1 MKNLENLNLQ
11 ELSFEEQ
18 VNTEGGFL
26 PIAVI
31 YGCWLAM
38 GASSAVTVGLYA
50 GYHNNK

>member
-1 MKNLENLNLQ
+1 MKNLKLR
-11 ELSFEEQ
+11 ELTVEEQ
-18 VNTEGGFL
+18 INTDGGFL
-26 PIAVI
+26 PLAVI